1 MRESAQQDAL
11 PAAAG
16 SGCRQ
21 ATATAPTMRSIGVP
35 LVVSAILPS
44 AAIAVA
50 PCPAG
55 MTLMAEAVPW
65 RGDTFTVCET
75 AEPGGALHFLPGSS
89 ATTSRANAGGAPIV
103 VSRTAKPLFNT
114 TPTYAN
120 TSAAAVG
127 NSSAD
132 VMGNAL
138 LARGVDPTLSELANV
153 MRPLV
158 LVGGYDF
165 NDPIQCTTHGEPTGC
180 KAYAF
185 DGGVHTFI
193 GSRGSSADIVF
204 DTLGSDVMSEGHPS
218 MNGFIHKYGLSNAI
232 FKDKLD
238 PMVVLEGLWGGYLP
252 IISYWYKREAGG
264 WSTLLRLSRTC
275 RGRWSRTP
283 TSACSGSRKTARSC
297 ARSTMRT
304 TLTPPGRSKTRS
316 KCQPAVGVPRFGWQR
331 VHCSR
336 SCITAVEQM
345 QMHSRF

>member
-1 MRESAQQDAL
+1 
-11 PAAAG
+11 
-16 SGCRQ
+16 
-21 ATATAPTMRSIGVP
+21 MRSIGVP

-264 WSTLLRLSRTC
+264 WIEYTAAPVADMQGSMEQDAYFRVQRIAENGTVLRSQYYENYAYTAGAFQDPEQVPASGGCATIWLAARALLAL
-275 RGRWSRTP
+275 
-283 TSACSGSRKTARSC
+283 
-297 ARSTMRT
+297 M
-304 TLTPPGRSKTRS
+304 
-316 KCQPAVGVPRFGWQR
+316 
-331 VHCSR
+331 H
-336 SCITAVEQM
+336 
-345 QMHSRF
+345 HSRRVDADAQPILDSTATRGQSTHAPVVHY